1 VFGRQARP
9 EAKESL
15 ARRRRQCLRASGGR
29 SLPRGLEI
37 KRCFERVEK
46 SRNGWKKGKCSIL
59 PAVKILSSIQRERT
73 QARGVS
79 VCRLRRN
86 MAGRAG
92 LFGEAERQR
101 PALLGTAAIAP
112 GEGSAI

>member
-1 VFGRQARP
+1 
-9 EAKESL
+9 L
-15 ARRRRQCLRASGGR
+15 
-29 SLPRGLEI
+29 
-37 KRCFERVEK
+37 FER
-46 SRNGWKKGKCSIL
+46 SRNERLEKKTNLNPCSRQ
-59 PAVKILSSIQRERT
+59 KSSVVVAQTT